1 MNLRLLKRIGL
12 LTGLALFLAIIAFA
26 QGETPKPE
34 VLDDETV
41 DAGFKAISMAFAA
54 LVWFGAFLVA
64 KWRPYLKERYP
75 AGFMVAVM
83 AAPAALAA
91 AGAAVSGFLGNP
103 VSFDLILEALKG
115 GGEIGAAAVA
125 MHVVGKNVQKQRREA
140 KRAA

>member
-1 MNLRLLKRIGL
+1 MKVLKRIGL
-12 LTGLALFLAIIAFA
+12 IAGLALIAAFALA

-41 DAGFKAISMAFAA
+41 AAGFEAISMV
-54 LVWFGAFLVA
+54 LVGVVWFVAFLVA
-64 KWRPYLKERYP
+64 KWRPYLKDRYP
-75 AGFMVAVM
+75 AGYMVAVM

-91 AGAAVSGFLGNP
+91 LGATVSGFLGNP

-115 GGEIGAAAVA
+115 GGEIGVGAVA
-125 MHVVGKNVQKQRREA
+125 LHMIGKNVQKQRYQA